1 MEKIKEYYL
10 LLLRH
15 EMPWGNP
22 DEDYVVDLCGIFT
35 SQEKALRE
43 VRYNIYFFDDLS
55 YFVTEKIT
63 LDDEPTEKV
72 DEVYL
77 PIEKHGNGK
86 VRDIIR
92 YFGNKESLENE
103 LKTNKNIYAI
113 QSIKINEFTFVD
125 LTDYT
130 KKNWRVK
137 NE

>member
-1 MEKIKEYYL
+1 MNEYYL
-10 LLLRH
+10 LLLKH

-35 SQEKALRE
+35 NPEKALRE

-63 LDDEPTEKV
+63 LDDEPIEKV

-86 VRDIIR
+86 VRDIIK

-103 LKTNKNIYAI
+103 LKINKNIYAI
-113 QSIKINEFTFVD
+113 QSVKINEFTFVD

-130 KKNWRVK
+130 KKNSIA
-137 NE
+137 

>member
-1 MEKIKEYYL
+1 MNEYYL
-10 LLLRH
+10 LLLKH

-35 SQEKALRE
+35 SPEKALRE

-63 LDDEPTEKV
+63 LNDEPIEKV

-86 VRDIIR
+86 VRDIIK

-103 LKTNKNIYAI
+103 LKINKNIYAI
-113 QSIKINEFTFVD
+113 QSVKINEFTFVD

>member
-1 MEKIKEYYL
+1 MKEYYL
-10 LLLRH
+10 LLLKH
-15 EMPWGNP
+15 EMPWGDP

-35 SQEKALRE
+35 SPEKALRE
-43 VRYNIYFFDDLS
+43 VRGNIYFFDELS

-63 LDDEPTEKV
+63 LDDESTKEV
-72 DEVYL
+72 DEIYL

-86 VRDIIR
+86 FRDIIK

-125 LTDYT
+125 LTDYIKENWKT
-130 KKNWRVK
+130 K
-137 NE
+137 

>member
-1 MEKIKEYYL
+1 MNEYYL
-10 LLLRH
+10 LLLKH

-22 DEDYVVDLCGIFT
+22 DEDYVVYLCGIFT
-35 SQEKALRE
+35 NPEKALRE

-63 LDDEPTEKV
+63 LDDEPIEKV

-86 VRDIIR
+86 VRDIIK

-103 LKTNKNIYAI
+103 LKINKNIYAI
-113 QSIKINEFTFVD
+113 QSVKINEFTFVD

-130 KKNWRVK
+130 KKNSIA
-137 NE
+137 

>member
-1 MEKIKEYYL
+1 MREYYL

-15 EMPWGNP
+15 EMPWGDP

-35 SQEKALRE
+35 SPEKALRE
-43 VRYNIYFFDDLS
+43 VRGNIYFFDELS

-63 LDDEPTEKV
+63 LDDESTKEV
-72 DEVYL
+72 DEIYL

-86 VRDIIR
+86 FRDIIK

-125 LTDYT
+125 LTDYIKENWKT
-130 KKNWRVK
+130 K
-137 NE
+137 

>member
-1 MEKIKEYYL
+1 MREYYL

-15 EMPWGNP
+15 EMPWGDP

-35 SQEKALRE
+35 SPEKALRE
-43 VRYNIYFFDDLS
+43 VRGNIYFFDELS

-63 LDDEPTEKV
+63 LDDESTKEV
-72 DEVYL
+72 DEIYL

-86 VRDIIR
+86 FRDIIK

-125 LTDYT
+125 LTDYI
-130 KKNWRVK
+130 KENWK
-137 NE
+137 IK

>member
-1 MEKIKEYYL
+1 M
-10 LLLRH
+10 LLRH
-15 EMPWGNP
+15 EMPWGDP

-35 SQEKALRE
+35 SPEKALRE
-43 VRYNIYFFDDLS
+43 VRGNIYFFDELS

-63 LDDEPTEKV
+63 LDDESTKEV
-72 DEVYL
+72 DEIYL

-86 VRDIIR
+86 FRDIIK

-125 LTDYT
+125 LTDYVKENWKT
-130 KKNWRVK
+130 K
-137 NE
+137 

>member
-1 MEKIKEYYL
+1 MREYYL

-15 EMPWGNP
+15 EMPWGDP

-35 SQEKALRE
+35 SPEKALRE
-43 VRYNIYFFDDLS
+43 VRENVYFFDELS

-63 LDDEPTEKV
+63 LDDESIKEV
-72 DEVYL
+72 DKIYL
-77 PIEKHGNGK
+77 PIEKHGNGNF
-86 VRDIIR
+86 RDIIK

-103 LKTNKNIYAI
+103 LKINKNIYAI
-113 QSIKINEFTFVD
+113 QSVKINEFTFVD

-137 NE
+137 DE

>member
-1 MEKIKEYYL
+1 MKEYYL

-15 EMPWGNP
+15 EMPWGDP

-35 SQEKALRE
+35 SPEKALRE
-43 VRYNIYFFDDLS
+43 VRGNIYFFDELS

-63 LDDEPTEKV
+63 LDDESTKEV
-72 DEVYL
+72 DEIYL
-77 PIEKHGNGK
+77 PIEKHRNGK
-86 VRDIIR
+86 FRDIIK

-125 LTDYT
+125 LTDYIKENWKT
-130 KKNWRVK
+130 K
-137 NE
+137 

>member
-1 MEKIKEYYL
+1 MREYYL

-15 EMPWGNP
+15 EMPWGDP

-35 SQEKALRE
+35 SPEKALRE
-43 VRYNIYFFDDLS
+43 VRGNIYFFDELS

-63 LDDEPTEKV
+63 LDDESTKEV
-72 DEVYL
+72 DEIYL

-86 VRDIIR
+86 FRDIIK

-125 LTDYT
+125 LTDYVKENWKT
-130 KKNWRVK
+130 K
-137 NE
+137 

>member
-1 MEKIKEYYL
+1 MKEYYL

-15 EMPWGNP
+15 EMPWGDP

-35 SQEKALRE
+35 SPEKALRE
-43 VRYNIYFFDDLS
+43 VRGNIYFFDELS

-63 LDDEPTEKV
+63 LDDESTKEV
-72 DEVYL
+72 DEIYL

-86 VRDIIR
+86 FRDIIK

-125 LTDYT
+125 LTDYI
-130 KKNWRVK
+130 KENWK
-137 NE
+137 IK

>member
-1 MEKIKEYYL
+1 MNEYYL
-10 LLLRH
+10 LLLKH

-35 SQEKALRE
+35 SPEKALRE

-63 LDDEPTEKV
+63 LNDEPIEKV

-86 VRDIIR
+86 VRDIIK

-103 LKTNKNIYAI
+103 LKINKNIYAI
-113 QSIKINEFTFVD
+113 QSVKINEFTFVD

-137 NE
+137 DE

>member
-1 MEKIKEYYL
+1 MKEYYL

-15 EMPWGNP
+15 EMPWGDP

-35 SQEKALRE
+35 SPEKALRE
-43 VRYNIYFFDDLS
+43 VRGNIYFFDELS

-63 LDDEPTEKV
+63 LDDESTKEV
-72 DEVYL
+72 DEIYL

-86 VRDIIR
+86 FRDIIK

-113 QSIKINEFTFVD
+113 QSIKINEFTFVN
-125 LTDYT
+125 LTDYIKENWKT
-130 KKNWRVK
+130 K
-137 NE
+137 

>member
-1 MEKIKEYYL
+1 MNEYYL
-10 LLLRH
+10 LLLKH

-35 SQEKALRE
+35 SPEKALRE

-63 LDDEPTEKV
+63 LDDEPIEKV

-86 VRDIIR
+86 VRDIIK

-103 LKTNKNIYAI
+103 LKINKNIYAI
-113 QSIKINEFTFVD
+113 QSVKINEFTFVD

-130 KKNWRVK
+130 KKNWKVK
-137 NE
+137 DE

>member
-1 MEKIKEYYL
+1 MKEYYL

-15 EMPWGNP
+15 EMPWGDP

-35 SQEKALRE
+35 SPEKALRE
-43 VRYNIYFFDDLS
+43 VRGNIYFFDELS

-63 LDDEPTEKV
+63 LDDESTKEV
-72 DEVYL
+72 DEIYL

-86 VRDIIR
+86 FRDIIK
-92 YFGNKESLENE
+92 YFGYKESLENE

-125 LTDYT
+125 LTDYIKENWKT
-130 KKNWRVK
+130 K
-137 NE
+137 

>member
-1 MEKIKEYYL
+1 MREYYL

-15 EMPWGNP
+15 EMPWGDP

-35 SQEKALRE
+35 SLEKALRE
-43 VRYNIYFFDDLS
+43 VRGNIYFFDELS

-63 LDDEPTEKV
+63 LDDESTKEV
-72 DEVYL
+72 DEIYL

-86 VRDIIR
+86 FRDIIK

-125 LTDYT
+125 LTDYIKENWKT
-130 KKNWRVK
+130 K
-137 NE
+137 